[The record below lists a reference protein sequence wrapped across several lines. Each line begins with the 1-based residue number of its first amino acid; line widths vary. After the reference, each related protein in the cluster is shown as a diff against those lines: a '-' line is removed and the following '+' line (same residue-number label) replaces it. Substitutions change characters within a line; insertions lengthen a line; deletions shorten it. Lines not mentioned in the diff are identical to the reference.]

1 MLINCVT
8 KLSYALTLN
17 KDKNAAGSI
26 IISILIIILGI
37 LLVFNPFA
45 GAKTLVQILGIT
57 IIVYSILDLAE
68 CFAIRSIVKK
78 GKKEIENQVID
89 AEYTEK

>member
-1 MLINCVT
+1 M
-8 KLSYALTLN
+8 
-17 KDKNAAGSI
+17 
-26 IISILIIILGI
+26 ILILLFISI